1 MFTPTTG
8 EPLGYPTW
16 LSTWGR
22 AGKAVA
28 KARKDTAAKA
38 REGTEE
44 RSKPHC
50 DTVVPGVETH
60 ALRHFYAS
68 ALIAGGASVKVVQMR
83 LGHGSA
89 VVTLDTYGHLWPDDD
104 DLTRTVMDAA
114 LGTRE
119 YKLSTVEVV

>member
-1 MFTPTTG
+1 MVVNLGASRESCRQGSQGHRSEGSGGHGGTFETP
-8 EPLGYPTW
+8 LRH
-16 LSTWGR
+16 GR
-22 AGKAVA
+22 ARRRNARATALLRECAGRGRSLRE
-28 KARKDTAAKA
+28 ARK
-38 REGTEE
+38 
-44 RSKPHC
+44 
-50 DTVVPGVETH
+50 
-60 ALRHFYAS
+60 
-68 ALIAGGASVKVVQMR
+68 MR